1 MDFSPEQDRALRE
14 VNDWLRNGDKQ
25 VFHLFG
31 FAGTGKTTLAKH
43 LAEGVDGDV
52 IFAAFTGKAAHV
64 LRQKGCENAQT
75 IHSLIYHSRDKS
87 RVRLQELE
95 LELEQLIDQLN
106 ESGLKDEFIEE
117 HPKVRRLRADIKTE
131 ADNSEQP
138 MFILNTE
145 SAAREADLIVIDEC
159 SMVDAQMGQ
168 DLLSFGTPVLV
179 LGDPAQLPPVGGAGY
194 FTENVTPNIML
205 TEIHRQAQE
214 SPIIRMATDTRN
226 QIPLTVGE
234 WGEGCHVFPTGTK
247 LDTDTMLSFDQIL
260 VGKNRTRK
268 LTNAKLRQLKG
279 IQDPY
284 PVIGDR
290 LVCLRNN
297 SELGLLN
304 GAIFEVS
311 DVEGVMDSKVFMSI
325 HPEDSLASIE
335 VNAHEHH
342 FLGTEELLNWY
353 EKREAQEFAFGYALT
368 CHKAQGSQWRN
379 VCVFDES
386 YCFRKDKWRWLYTA
400 LTRAADAVTVVR
412 M

>member
-1 MDFSPEQDRALRE
+1 MDWSPEQNRALVE
-14 VNDWLRNGDKQ
+14 VNAWLNHGDQQ

-64 LRQKGCENAQT
+64 LRQKGCEGAQT

-87 RVRLQELE
+87 RARLQEMELE
-95 LELEQLIDQLN
+95 LEKLVEELN
-106 ESGLKDEFIEE
+106 ASGLKDEFIEE
-117 HPKVRRLRADIKTE
+117 HPKVRRLKADIKTE

-145 SAAREADLIVIDEC
+145 SEARNADLIVIDEC

-226 QIPLTVGE
+226 HIPLTVGE
-234 WGEGCHVFPTGTK
+234 WGEGCYVHPTGTK
-247 LDTDTMLSFDQIL
+247 LDADTMLSYDQIL
-260 VGKNRTRK
+260 VGKNKTRK

-279 IQDPY
+279 ITDPY
-284 PVIGDR
+284 PVPGDR
-290 LVCLRNN
+290 
-297 SELGLLN
+297 S
-304 GAIFEVS
+304 
-311 DVEGVMDSKVFMSI
+311 
-325 HPEDSLASIE
+325 
-335 VNAHEHH
+335 
-342 FLGTEELLNWY
+342 
-353 EKREAQEFAFGYALT
+353 
-368 CHKAQGSQWRN
+368 
-379 VCVFDES
+379 
-386 YCFRKDKWRWLYTA
+386 
-400 LTRAADAVTVVR
+400 
-412 M
+412 